1 MAEQK
6 TKPTKVSVDSFIKK
20 VADPQQREDSKTLV
34 ALMKRIT
41 KQQPRMWGPTMIG
54 FGEYHYKYASGH
66 EGDCFLTGFSPR
78 AAAISLYVTCG
89 VNQFPDLMKRL
100 GKYKTG
106 KACIY
111 VKRLSDIDLGTLEEL
126 IKASIVDTKERY
138 KDVNGAKKAKKK

>member
-6 TKPTKVSVDSFIKK
+6 TRPTKVSVDSFIKK
-20 VADPQQREDSKTLV
+20 VPDPQKREDSKKLV

-41 KQQPRMWGPTMIG
+41 KEEPTMWGPTMIG
-54 FGEYHYKYASGH
+54 FGNCHYKYASGH

-78 AAAISLYVTCG
+78 TAAISLYVTWN
-89 VNQFPDLMKRL
+89 VKQFPELMKRL

-126 IKASIVDTKERY
+126 IKATIADTKERF
-138 KDVNGAKKAKKK
+138 KDVNGSKKAKKK